1 MRARYLATAA
11 AVAVWLLGLAL
22 PAWAEQDHTLTLE
35 ATTSSVVTLG
45 DAVHLAGKLTPGS
58 TVGGEVIQ
66 LMDHDDHVLAQTKA
80 VKYGKFSFDYAP
92 RRSLY
97 VHAVWK
103 YHKVR
108 SNPVQL
114 KVRPRLTLSISN
126 VLLFGTATV
135 RGALAPWDAGAPAT
149 VTVRRDDT
157 AVLAKTVRLGS
168 SSKFA
173 FTMPVSQPGTYVVH
187 GVYAPQG
194 ALKAVSD
201 SPGVATPLPSLSSG
215 DTGKTVYLLERR
227 LRQLHDRIT
236 NVNTTYDGVTGDAV
250 MAFRKT
256 QGLERTWTVDAS
268 VWRAL
273 ASPIVRHALV
283 GGDGFHVEV
292 NQTLQVLYT
301 VSDGAITNILH
312 VSTGKPSTPTRDG
325 TFHVHRKVN
334 GYSIGGLYYPSYFDG
349 NRAVH
354 GWTEVPEY
362 AASHGC
368 VRIPYWNA
376 TFMYDLMPLGTKV
389 VVYHS

>member
-1 MRARYLATAA
+1 MRGRYLAAVA
-11 AVAVWLLGLAL
+11 AVAICLVCIAAPALA
-22 PAWAEQDHTLTLE
+22 AQDHTLTLE
-35 ATTSSVVTLG
+35 ATTPTVVTLG
-45 DAVHLAGKLTPGS
+45 DAVHLTGKLTPGS

-66 LMDHDDHVLAQTKA
+66 LLDHDDHVLAQTRA

-92 RRSLY
+92 TRTLW
-97 VHAVWK
+97 VHAAWK

-108 SNPVQL
+108 SDPVQL
-114 KVRPRLTLSISN
+114 KVRPRLALSMSN

-135 RGALAPWDAGAPAT
+135 RGALTPWDAGAPVT
-149 VTVRRDDT
+149 VTVRRDGT
-157 AVLAKTVRLGS
+157 AILTKTVKLGS
-168 SSKFA
+168 SSKFSFA
-173 FTMPVSQPGTYVVH
+173 LPISQPGTYVVH

-194 ALKAVSD
+194 GLKAVAD

-215 DTGKTVYLLERR
+215 DTGKAVYLLERR
-227 LRQLHDRIT
+227 LAQLHVRIT

-256 QGLERTWTVDAS
+256 QGLERTWTVDSS

-312 VSTGKPSTPTRDG
+312 VSTGKPSTPTHDG
-325 TFHVHRKVN
+325 TFYVHRKVA